1 MSLRGRR
8 IMKSRKMKEVKESPF
23 RIEEFEKIAEQEEIK
38 TPPSFMEEEERVIE
52 PIVILEPKEVDER
65 VICVNTD
72 VIYDNIEKA
81 SEEMGV
87 SANLIKKCCEGT
99 YKTGGK
105 DAEGN
110 KLVWKFIRDL

>member
-8 IMKSRKMKEVKESPF
+8 MMNSKKMKEVKKSPF
-23 RIEEFEKIAEQEEIK
+23 VIEEFEKIAEQEEIK
-38 TPPSFMEEEERVIE
+38 TPPSFIEEEKVIE

-65 VICVNTD
+65 VICVNTN

>member
-8 IMKSRKMKEVKESPF
+8 MMNSKKMKEVKKSPF
-23 RIEEFEKIAEQEEIK
+23 KIEEFEKMAEQEEIK
-38 TPPSFMEEEERVIE
+38 TPPSFIEEEKVIE

-65 VICVNTD
+65 VICVNTN